1 LGGGIKMLII
11 KILFMVF
18 VVFSSVMRFTNA
30 LLKDHQP
37 LEALWYGAEII
48 VEAFVVKYF
57 M

>member
-1 LGGGIKMLII
+1 MLIV

-18 VVFSSVMRFTNA
+18 IVFSSVMRFTNA
-30 LLKDHQP
+30 LVERQP

-48 VEAFVVKYF
+48 VEGFVVKYF

>member
-1 LGGGIKMLII
+1 MLII

-18 VVFSSVMRFTNA
+18 IVFSSVMRFTNA

-37 LEALWYGAEII
+37 LEALWYGTEII
-48 VEAFVVKYF
+48 VEGFLVKYF

>member
-1 LGGGIKMLII
+1 MLII

-18 VVFSSVMRFTNA
+18 IVFSSVMRFSNA

-37 LEALWYGAEII
+37 LEALWYGTEII
-48 VEAFVVKYF
+48 VEAFVIKHF